1 MTWLEVALVAAVIVG
16 VGAAGFLVAQ
26 RPAFWLDMGRE
37 LAKRLWPFVLAY
49 VTKRMDPETEE
60 RWRQCQRRGG
70 KWNHRT
76 KRCE

>member
-1 MTWLEVALVAAVIVG
+1 MTWLEVALIAAVIVG

-37 LAKRLWPFVLAY
+37 LFKRLWPYIFAY
-49 VTKRMDPETEE
+49 VTKRMDAETEE
-60 RWRQCQRRGG
+60 RMRACRRSGG
-70 KWNHRT
+70 KWNNRT